1 MSSLRYGHHG
11 VFDASTSN
19 IQVQKFEYL
28 IRVLCIQIF
37 FSNAFFNGNLIGKI
51 KQIIIPMEK
60 IAGFRTKNHGPIT

>member
-11 VFDASTSN
+11 AFDASTSN

-37 FSNAFFNGNLIGKI
+37 FSYAFFNRNLIGKI
-51 KQIIIPMEK
+51 KKIILEK
-60 IAGFRTKNHGPIT
+60 KAGFRTENHGPITLP